1 MTEGVFNGIA
11 FRHPTLNL
19 AMLFCSCEFDK
30 QLTIEE
36 PFQLHADLLLM
47 FLQMVANKR
56 EQYNYHLQNLS
67 IFFTFAKLFC
77 SYRKANWKLTCH
89 IKLP

>member
-19 AMLFCSCEFDK
+19 AMLFCSCKFDK

-47 FLQMVANKR
+47 FLQMVAANKR

-67 IFFTFAKLFC
+67 IFLHLQNY
-77 SYRKANWKLTCH
+77 SVH
-89 IKLP
+89 IEKQTGN

>member
-19 AMLFCSCEFDK
+19 AMLFCSCKFDK

-47 FLQMVANKR
+47 F
-56 EQYNYHLQNLS
+56 
-67 IFFTFAKLFC
+67 FTDGGCKQKGAV
-77 SYRKANWKLTCH
+77 
-89 IKLP
+89 